1 MILAQ
6 PSQRGWIMSDTW
18 REWEGQVIDGAFQL
32 RRHLG
37 GSDHSVV
44 FLTERGESK
53 QKAAIKFVQ
62 AGAAGAE
69 AQLSRWKQIAQLSH
83 PNLIRLY
90 ETGRCQLAGMNL
102 LYVVMEYADENLA
115 QFLPHRPLAPAE
127 TRDMLEPF
135 LDTLK
140 YLHSQNFVHGRIQPG
155 NILAIDD
162 QLKLSSDT
170 ICRAGD
176 PRAKVEKPDAY
187 SPPDA
192 ATRTL
197 LPPDDVWSLGI
208 TLVEALT
215 QHAPTAEE
223 LASPSSQQDEP
234 QLSADLP
241 EPFLDI
247 ARHSLRRDSQRRWS
261 VAEIAARLNPQ
272 AAPPPLPVQAPAAI
286 ERPASLVSAPAE
298 AAQATATAVA
308 VATATP
314 TASAANPSLVVDP
327 LSVPLSPVTP
337 LHMQR
342 KHALQNQAVVKS
354 LPRDSFV
361 PGKALP
367 GKSYYIFFGVL
378 IALSLGVML
387 AIPRWRS
394 RGTSPEPASSAT
406 PHQPAAQPQTQPAA
420 PVKAAPAG
428 PSKPQSKSQP
438 KSAPAS
444 NDFPQRSAVQ
454 PAEKPEQSSAANGG
468 EKQLVARNESSA
480 DASSTPAALRSAVP
494 RSDAAPVVPAII
506 NRDAVTAGEVLT
518 QVLPDVSQKSRNTI
532 HGTVRVVVKVLVN
545 ASGDVSSAEVAS
557 ASSHFFADAA
567 LKSARRW
574 DFAPAKVDGA
584 AVPSEWLLHFDFTQT
599 DTKVTPLP
607 TKP

>member
-1 MILAQ
+1 
-6 PSQRGWIMSDTW
+6 MSDTW
-18 REWEGQVIDGAFQL
+18 REWEGQVVDDAFQL

-44 FLTERGESK
+44 FLTERGETK

-69 AQLSRWKQIAQLSH
+69 VQLSRWKQIAQLSH
-83 PNLIRLY
+83 PNLIQLF
-90 ETGRCQLAGMNL
+90 ETGRCRLAGMDL

-115 QFLPHRPLAPAE
+115 QFLPHRALALAE

-140 YLHSQNFVHGRIQPG
+140 YLHSQNLVHGRIQPG

-170 ICRAGD
+170 IGRAGD
-176 PRAKVEKPDAY
+176 PRAKVEQPDAY

-192 ATRTL
+192 AI
-197 LPPDDVWSLGI
+197 LPLSPSDDVWSLGI

-223 LASPSSQQDEP
+223 LASPSSEHDEP
-234 QLSADLP
+234 HLSAAVP

-247 ARHSLRRDSQRRWS
+247 ARHSLRRDVRRRWT
-261 VAEIAARLNPQ
+261 VADIATRLNPQ
-272 AAPPPLPVQAPAAI
+272 AAPPPPPMQAQAAVATHIAAANIPAAM
-286 ERPASLVSAPAE
+286 
-298 AAQATATAVA
+298 AQATATAVA
-308 VATATP
+308 VATP
-314 TASAANPSLVVDP
+314 TASAARPSSTVDP

-337 LHMQR
+337 LPMTR
-342 KHALQNQAVVKS
+342 KHALQNQEVVKS
-354 LPRDSFV
+354 LPREPFI
-361 PGKALP
+361 PGKALS

-387 AIPRWRS
+387 AIPRLRNHGS
-394 RGTSPEPASSAT
+394 SPEPASVTT
-406 PHQPAAQPQTQPAA
+406 PNRPGVQPQTQPAA
-420 PVKAAPAG
+420 PGKAAPAI
-428 PSKPQSKSQP
+428 PSKPQSKSHS
-438 KSAPAS
+438 KSEPAS
-444 NDFPQRSAVQ
+444 NDFPQRSALQ
-454 PAEKPEQSSAANGG
+454 PAQKPEESYSPNTGEKQVVAKNQSSA
-468 EKQLVARNESSA
+468 
-480 DASSTPAALRSAVP
+480 DPSSTPAALRSAVP
-494 RSDAAPVVPAII
+494 RSDAAPVVPAIS
-506 NRDAVTAGEVLT
+506 NRDAVTPGEVLT
-518 QVLPDVSQKSRNTI
+518 QVVPDVSQKSRNTI
-532 HGTVRVVVKVLVN
+532 HGTVRVVVKVQVN
-545 ASGDVSSAEVAS
+545 PSGDVSSAEVAS
-557 ASSHFFADAA
+557 GSSHFFGDAA

-574 DFAPAKVDGA
+574 DFSPAKVDGR

>member
-1 MILAQ
+1 
-6 PSQRGWIMSDTW
+6 MSDTW

-44 FLTERGESK
+44 FLTERGETK

-83 PNLIRLY
+83 PNLIRLF

-115 QFLPHRPLAPAE
+115 QFLPHRPLAVAE

-170 ICRAGD
+170 IGRAGE

-192 ATRTL
+192 ATRPL
-197 LPPDDVWSLGI
+197 SPSDDVWSLGI

-234 QLSADLP
+234 QMSAALP

-247 ARHSLRRDSQRRWS
+247 ARHSLRRDPQRRWTI
-261 VAEIAARLNPQ
+261 AEIAVRLNPQ
-272 AAPPPLPVQAPAAI
+272 AAPPPPPVQAPDAVATRASAA
-286 ERPASLVSAPAE
+286 SAPA
-298 AAQATATAVA
+298 AVSQATATAVA
-308 VATATP
+308 VATAS
-314 TASAANPSLVVDP
+314 ASATKPSPVVDP

-337 LHMQR
+337 LPMQR
-342 KHALQNQAVVKS
+342 KHALQNQAVAKS
-354 LPRDSFV
+354 LPRDHFA

-367 GKSYYIFFGVL
+367 GRSYYIFFGVL

-387 AIPRWRS
+387 AIPRLRS
-394 RGTSPEPASSAT
+394 HGSTPEPASSTT
-406 PHQPAAQPQTQPAA
+406 PRQPAVQPPTQPAA
-420 PVKAAPAG
+420 PAKAAPGA

-454 PAEKPEQSSAANGG
+454 PPQEPEQQSSANAG
-468 EKQLVARNESSA
+468 EKQLVARNESSG
-480 DASSTPAALRSAVP
+480 DANSTPAALRSAVP

-506 NRDAVTAGEVLT
+506 NRDAVTPGEVLT
-518 QVLPDVSQKSRNTI
+518 QVVPDVSQKSRNTI
-532 HGTVRVVVKVLVN
+532 HGTVRVVVKVHVDP
-545 ASGDVSSAEVAS
+545 SGDVSSAEVAS
-557 ASSHFFADAA
+557 ASSHFFGDAA

-574 DFAPAKVDGA
+574 DFSPAKVDGR

>member
-1 MILAQ
+1 
-6 PSQRGWIMSDTW
+6 MSDTW

-44 FLTERGESK
+44 FLTERGETK
-53 QKAAIKFVQ
+53 QNAAIKFVQ

-83 PNLIRLY
+83 PNLIRLF

-170 ICRAGD
+170 ICRSGE
-176 PRAKVEKPDAY
+176 PRAKVEKPNAY
-187 SPPDA
+187 SPPDP
-192 ATRTL
+192 ATRPL
-197 LPPDDVWSLGI
+197 SPSDDVWSLGI

-223 LASPSSQQDEP
+223 LASPPSQQDEP
-234 QLSADLP
+234 QLSVALP

-247 ARHSLRRDSQRRWS
+247 ARHSLRRDPQRRWTIAE
-261 VAEIAARLNPQ
+261 VAVRLNPQ
-272 AAPPPLPVQAPAAI
+272 AAPPPPPVQEPAAVATPI
-286 ERPASLVSAPAE
+286 SAANAPSAV
-298 AAQATATAVA
+298 ALATATAVA
-308 VATATP
+308 VATASDFATK
-314 TASAANPSLVVDP
+314 PSSIVDP

-337 LHMQR
+337 LPMQR

-354 LPRDSFV
+354 LPRDQFT
-361 PGKALP
+361 PGKASP
-367 GKSYYIFFGVL
+367 GRSYYIFFGVV
-378 IALSLGVML
+378 IALNLGVML
-387 AIPRWRS
+387 AIPRLRN
-394 RGTSPEPASSAT
+394 RGSTPEPASSTT
-406 PHQPAAQPQTQPAA
+406 PRQPAAQAPTQPAAQAPTQPAA
-420 PVKAAPAG
+420 PAKAAPGA

-454 PAEKPEQSSAANGG
+454 PLQEPEQQSSANAG
-468 EKQLVARNESSA
+468 EKQLVARNESSG
-480 DASSTPAALRSAVP
+480 DANSTPAALRSAVP
-494 RSDAAPVVPAII
+494 RSDAAAVVPAII
-506 NRDAVTAGEVLT
+506 NRDAVTPGEVLT
-518 QVLPDVSQKSRNTI
+518 QVVPDVSQKSRNTI

-557 ASSHFFADAA
+557 ASSHFFGDAA

-574 DFAPAKVDGA
+574 DFSPAKVDGR

>member
-1 MILAQ
+1 
-6 PSQRGWIMSDTW
+6 MSDTW

-44 FLTERGESK
+44 FLTERGETK

-83 PNLIRLY
+83 PNLIRLF
-90 ETGRCQLAGMNL
+90 ETGRCHLAGMNL

-140 YLHSQNFVHGRIQPG
+140 YLHSLNFVHGRVQPG

-176 PRAKVEKPDAY
+176 PRAKVEKADVYA
-187 SPPDA
+187 PPDA

-197 LPPDDVWSLGI
+197 SPSDDVWSLGI

-223 LASPSSQQDEP
+223 LASPSQQDEP
-234 QLSADLP
+234 HLSADLP

-247 ARHSLRRDSQRRWS
+247 TRHCLRRDLQRRWTIG
-261 VAEIAARLNPQ
+261 EIAARLNPQ
-272 AAPPPLPVQAPAAI
+272 AAPPPPPPVQAPAAVA
-286 ERPASLVSAPAE
+286 RPAAVASAPA
-298 AAQATATAVA
+298 AVAQATATAVA
-308 VATATP
+308 VATAAP
-314 TASAANPSLVVDP
+314 TASATRYSPAVDP
-327 LSVPLSPVTP
+327 LSVPLSPVSPP
-337 LHMQR
+337 LPLQR
-342 KHALQNQAVVKS
+342 KQALQNQAVVKS
-354 LPRDSFV
+354 PPSDPFA

-367 GKSYYIFFGVL
+367 GKSYYIFFAVV

-387 AIPRWRS
+387 AIPRLRNH
-394 RGTSPEPASSAT
+394 GASPEPASSIT

-420 PVKAAPAG
+420 PAKAAPAA

-438 KSAPAS
+438 KSTAAS
-444 NDFPQRSAVQ
+444 NDFPQRSAVE
-454 PAEKPEQSSAANGG
+454 PAEKPEQNSSANSG
-468 EKQLVARNESSA
+468 EKQLVARNESST
-480 DASSTPAALRSAVP
+480 DASSTPAAMRSVVP
-494 RSDAAPVVPAII
+494 RSDAAPVVPAIV
-506 NRDAVTAGEVLT
+506 NRDAVTPGEVLT
-518 QVLPDVSQKSRNTI
+518 QVVPDVSQKSRNTI
-532 HGTVRVVVKVLVN
+532 HGTVRVVVKIQVSP
-545 ASGDVSSAEVAS
+545 SGDVSSAEVAS

-574 DFAPAKVDGA
+574 DFAPAKIDGR
-584 AVPSEWLLHFDFTQT
+584 AVPSEWLIHFDFTQT

>member
-1 MILAQ
+1 
-6 PSQRGWIMSDTW
+6 MSDTW

-44 FLTERGESK
+44 FLTERGETK

-83 PNLIRLY
+83 PNLIRIF

-176 PRAKVEKPDAY
+176 ARAKVEKPDVY

-192 ATRTL
+192 ATPTL
-197 LPPDDVWSLGI
+197 SPADDVWSLGI

-223 LASPSSQQDEP
+223 LASSSSQPDEP
-234 QLSADLP
+234 QLSAALP

-247 ARHSLRRDSQRRWS
+247 ARHCLRRDLQRRWTI
-261 VAEIAARLNPQ
+261 AEIAARLNPQ
-272 AAPPPLPVQAPAAI
+272 AAPPPPPPVQTTAAV
-286 ERPASLVSAPAE
+286 ERPASLASAQVLT
-298 AAQATATAVA
+298 AAAPATATAVA
-308 VATATP
+308 VATAAPPVSATKP
-314 TASAANPSLVVDP
+314 ASVVDP
-327 LSVPLSPVTP
+327 LSVPLSPVAP
-337 LHMQR
+337 LATER

-354 LPRDSFV
+354 LSRDPFAPEKTS
-361 PGKALP
+361 PGR
-367 GKSYYIFFGVL
+367 SYYIFFGVV

-387 AIPRWRS
+387 AIPRLRNHS
-394 RGTSPEPASSAT
+394 ASPEPASSTA
-406 PHQPAAQPQTQPAA
+406 PHLPVAQPPTQNPAPAKAA
-420 PVKAAPAG
+420 PVAP
-428 PSKPQSKSQP
+428 SRPQSKSQP
-438 KSAPAS
+438 KAAPAS

-454 PAEKPEQSSAANGG
+454 PADKPEQNSSANNG
-468 EKQLVARNESSA
+468 ENQLVARNESSA
-480 DASSTPAALRSAVP
+480 EASSTPAAMRSPVP
-494 RSDAAPVVPAII
+494 RAEATPAVPAII
-506 NRDAVTAGEVLT
+506 SRDAVTPGEVLT
-518 QVLPDVSQKSRNTI
+518 QVVPDVSQKSRNTI
-532 HGTVRVVVKVLVN
+532 HGTVRVIVKVQVSP
-545 ASGDVSSAEVAS
+545 SGDVTSAEVAS

-574 DFAPAKVDGA
+574 DFAPAKVDGR

>member
-1 MILAQ
+1 MVLLW
-6 PSQRGWIMSDTW
+6 PSTRGCIMSDTW

-44 FLTERGESK
+44 FLTERGENK
-53 QKAAIKFVQ
+53 QNAAIKFVQ
-62 AGAAGAE
+62 AGAGGAE

-83 PNLIRLY
+83 PNLIRLF

-135 LDTLK
+135 LETLQ
-140 YLHSQNFVHGRIQPG
+140 YLHAQNFVHGRIQPG

-170 ICRAGD
+170 ICRTGE
-176 PRAKVEKPDAY
+176 PRCKVEKPDAY

-192 ATRTL
+192 ATR
-197 LPPDDVWSLGI
+197 PASPSDDVWSLGI

-223 LASPSSQQDEP
+223 LASPSSPQDEP
-234 QLSADLP
+234 QLSAALP

-247 ARHSLRRDSQRRWS
+247 ARHSLRRDVRRRWT
-261 VAEIAARLNPQ
+261 VADIAARLNPQ
-272 AAPPPLPVQAPAAI
+272 AAPAAPPVQTPAAVAPLSS
-286 ERPASLVSAPAE
+286 PADIPATI
-298 AAQATATAVA
+298 AQGAGTAVA
-308 VATATP
+308 VATP
-314 TASAANPSLVVDP
+314 TASASTPAAVVDP
-327 LSVPLSPVTP
+327 LSVPLSQVTP
-337 LHMQR
+337 LSATR
-342 KHALQNQAVVKS
+342 KYALENQAVVKP
-354 LPRDSFV
+354 LPHDHFAAGKTS
-361 PGKALP
+361 PGR
-367 GKSYYIFFGVL
+367 SYYIFFGVA

-387 AIPRWRS
+387 AIPRLRNHGS
-394 RGTSPEPASSAT
+394 TPEPASSAT
-406 PHQPAAQPQTQPAA
+406 PRQPAGQSPTQPAA
-420 PVKAAPAG
+420 PAKAGSGAA
-428 PSKPQSKSQP
+428 SKPQSKSQS
-438 KSAPAS
+438 KSAPAP
-444 NDFPQRSAVQ
+444 NEFPQRSELQ
-454 PAEKPEQSSAANGG
+454 PAEQPEQGSSPNAGD
-468 EKQLVARNESSA
+468 KQLVAKNESSA
-480 DASSTPAALRSAVP
+480 DASSTPAAMRSAVP

-506 NRDAVTAGEVLT
+506 NRDAVTPGEVLT
-518 QVLPDVSQKSRNTI
+518 QVVPDVSQKSRNTI
-532 HGTVRVVVKVLVN
+532 HGTVRVVVKVHVD
-545 ASGDVSSAEVAS
+545 ASGDVSSSEVVSGA
-557 ASSHFFADAA
+557 SHFFADAA

-574 DFAPAKVDGA
+574 DFAPAKVDGRT
-584 AVPSEWLLHFDFTQT
+584 VPSEWLLHFDFTQS